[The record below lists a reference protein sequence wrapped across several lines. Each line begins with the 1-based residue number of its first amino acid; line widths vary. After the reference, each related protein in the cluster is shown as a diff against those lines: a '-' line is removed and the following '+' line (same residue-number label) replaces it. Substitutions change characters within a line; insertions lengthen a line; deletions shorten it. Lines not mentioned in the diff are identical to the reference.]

1 MARTAGIELLEQKIE
16 KAQMD
21 VVKTKQKYDATV
33 AKLGDLMDKKDA
45 LKRDELVT
53 MIMKSKKSYEEIL
66 RFFNDEGS
74 QEE

>member
-1 MARTAGIELLEQKIE
+1 MAKTAVIELLEQKIE